1 MKFSQIL
8 TAMLVLSQAVA
19 FADESARPA
28 PVPNSER
35 LDAWLFQKNRTYD
48 EWFVNQKSVNLGDP
62 YTWVYNESFANE
74 FRMPAQWIDNELKGA
89 DAIAFRTRE
98 SDPMC
103 GWGGK
108 RSACRASYECV
119 INVYFHQKRNA
130 LPWDDSVRWTD
141 FDYRATSVR
150 VLSAL
155 QPLDRKEAADPEIK
169 SPFTD
174 PDSGKGL
181 VWWLVGIPGVSPIGG
196 TAHLLAYDR
205 SVFNNYSVILQE
217 IPCYE
222 ISGLELSADWPFKKS
237 RNIYQSITF
246 PKSWR
251 SQIKPMM
258 EKIDE
263 RDRAFFSAKL
273 RELQL
278 SK

>member
-8 TAMLVLSQAVA
+8 IAMLVLSPAVV

-28 PVPNSER
+28 PVPNAER

-103 GWGGK
+103 GWNGK

-119 INVYFHQKRNA
+119 INVYFHQKRNPM
-130 LPWDDSVRWTD
+130 PWDDSVRWTD
-141 FDYRATSVR
+141 FDYRATSVW
-150 VLSAL
+150 VLSTL
-155 QPLDRKEAADPEIK
+155 QPLDRREAESPFRK

-174 PDSGKGL
+174 PASGKSL
-181 VWWLVGIPGVSPIGG
+181 LWWLVGIPGVSPIGG

-205 SVFNNYSVILQE
+205 SVFNNYSVIVQE

-222 ISGLELSADWPFKKS
+222 ISGLELSTDWPFEKS
-237 RNIYQSITF
+237 RNIYRSIAF

-251 SQIKPMM
+251 DRIRPLAK
-258 EKIDE
+258 EIIE
-263 RDRAFFSAKL
+263 RDRTFFREKL
-273 RELQL
+273 KEMGVG
-278 SK
+278 K

>member
-1 MKFSQIL
+1 MKCSLVFI
-8 TAMLVLSQAVA
+8 AMLGMASAIS
-19 FADESARPA
+19 FADENSR
-28 PVPNSER
+28 PVPVPDAEK
-35 LDAWLFQKNRTYD
+35 LDAWLFKKNRTYD

-74 FRMPAQWIDNELKGA
+74 FRMPAQWVDSELKGA

-119 INVYFHQKRNA
+119 INVYFHQKRNPM
-130 LPWDDSVRWTD
+130 PWDDSVRWTD
-141 FDYRATSVR
+141 FDYRATSVW
-150 VLSAL
+150 VLSTL
-155 QPLDRKEAADPEIK
+155 QPLDRKESESSDRK

-174 PDSGKGL
+174 PASGKSL
-181 VWWLVGIPGVSPIGG
+181 LWWLVGIPGVSPIGG

-237 RNIYQSITF
+237 RNIYQLITF
-246 PKSWR
+246 PKNW
-251 SQIKPMM
+251 
-258 EKIDE
+258 
-263 RDRAFFSAKL
+263 RDRIRPLAKEITDRDRVFFREKL
-273 RELQL
+273 KEIGTG
-278 SK
+278 K